1 MFIWKGEIKEGVF
14 EFEPREAL
22 RIRQFEWRKR
32 QEELRIMGKAS

>member
-22 RIRQFEWRKR
+22 RISSNGERERR
-32 QEELRIMGKAS
+32 S